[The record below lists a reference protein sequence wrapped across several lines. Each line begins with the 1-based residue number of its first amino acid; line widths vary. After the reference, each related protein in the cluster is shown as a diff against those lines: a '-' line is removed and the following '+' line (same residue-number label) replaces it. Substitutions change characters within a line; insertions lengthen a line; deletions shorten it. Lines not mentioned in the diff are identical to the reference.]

1 MLKCQLLMCFAVT
14 IAVAGQTVS
23 AQVGGLAAEITT
35 RQAADAQLQTRIDNE
50 ATARRNAD
58 LALDGRMD
66 AEAVARMQAIDELR
80 RNIGGG
86 TGGGGTVNVDCATG
100 GSVSQALA
108 AGAAQIIIRGQCTES
123 VTINRDDVTLRG
135 DAAVGGTIHG
145 PDANTNTVTVT
156 GSRVTIEALT
166 VSGGRNGITGIGAS
180 NLTVRN
186 CTVRSTGRSGIIYA
200 NGSSGTV
207 DGCIVQFNAINGV
220 GADSVSQL
228 AILNSNISNNAR
240 NGVSASS
247 LASVRIG
254 FTERFAAAGNT
265 ISDNGGSGINVS
277 GGAVALA
284 AMNQI
289 TRNRSFG
296 IAVFQATATIVGGN
310 TISDNSS
317 FGVLLTSSKVVLGDT
332 GFGLP
337 SVNRI
342 TRNGTPSPAGG
353 IFASLGTS
361 MVIRDAEIVGNNG
374 AGVLFSLRSQGQ
386 LFSSTIQS
394 NASDGIRLLL
404 GSALLPLSGVTTI
417 SGNSGFGIQCLDSE
431 SSVVNTSVPTILAIS
446 ANVEGNLSPSC
457 TAFDAAPV
465 MPLPPLPPA

>member
-1 MLKCQLLMCFAVT
+1 MLKCQLLVCLAAT

-23 AQVGGLAAEITT
+23 AQVGGLPAEVTT

-50 ATARRNAD
+50 ATARKNAD
-58 LALDGRMD
+58 LALDGRID
-66 AEAVARMQAIDELR
+66 AEAVARMQAVDELR
-80 RNIGGG
+80 RSIGGG

-108 AGAAQIIIRGQCTES
+108 AGVARIIIRGQCTES
-123 VTINRDDVTLRG
+123 VTINRDDVTLQG
-135 DAAVGGTIHG
+135 DAAVGGAIHG

-166 VSGGRNGITGIGAS
+166 VSGGRNGITGIGAP

-186 CTVRSTGRSGIIYA
+186 CTVRSTGRTGIIYA

-207 DGCIVQFNAINGV
+207 DGCTVQFNAVNGV
-220 GADSVSQL
+220 GADSVSQMG
-228 AILNSNISNNAR
+228 IINSTISNNAR

-265 ISDNGGSGINVS
+265 ISDNGGSGIGVS
-277 GGAVALA
+277 GGAVALM

-296 IAVFQATATIVGGN
+296 ISVFQATATIVGGN
-310 TISDNSS
+310 TISDNT
-317 FGVLLTSSKVVLGDT
+317 GVGVSVNGSKVVLGDT

-342 TRNGTPSPAGG
+342 SANGGPSSAGG
-353 IFASLGTS
+353 VVAFLSSS
-361 MVIRDAEIVGNNG
+361 MIVRDAEIAGNNG
-374 AGVLFSLRSQGQ
+374 PGLLLMLRSQGQ
-386 LFSSTIQS
+386 LSSSTIQ
-394 NASDGIRLLL
+394 NNTGDGIRLLW
-404 GSALLPLSGVTTI
+404 GSALLPVAGVTTV
-417 SGNSGFGIQCLDSE
+417 SGNSGLGLQCSDSE
-431 SSVVNTSVPTILAIS
+431 SSVINTSVPTILAIS
-446 ANVEGNLSPSC
+446 ANFRGNLSPFC
-457 TAFDAAPV
+457 TTFDAAPV
-465 MPLPPLPPA
+465 TPLPPLPPA